1 MLFLNQAFAIV
12 NAASGSAIYHI
23 ITLFALEAA
32 FAIALGH
39 WRRAGSESGS
49 ARFAVAAGLSGA
61 GRGLLFLLGAF
72 GLSGLFSAPA
82 ILAPLDRAVSL
93 ATLILLAWSLAVRP
107 GKRLADAA
115 LGLALIGLFVGAIAS
130 AIQWYALG
138 ASGEAYNP
146 SDTLW
151 ELAKVGVLVLAL
163 AVLVVLRPADWG
175 LAFGLFAVLLVGVGY
190 HLLNPIPTDSYP
202 AAERIAELAA
212 LPLFTVIVYR
222 HALGS
227 PPIAPPTPAPAQAA
241 VTALAPAAVTEP
253 IKIALTP
260 QAASALAVMGATGDG
275 QDLIVKI
282 TRGIGKTLL
291 ADLTLLFTPP
301 APNGTITCVGAYDLI
316 REISLTGF
324 TLPISKINVIVS
336 AINRA
341 RPARLRMPEHQSQL
355 VHIARALGV
364 TQIGPAVMTPLRTDD
379 HNYGAIMV
387 FSAFGQKEWT
397 NDDHALLVALA
408 EPIVNI
414 LVSNENLNQ
423 LRANL
428 QRQAAEAARRLE
440 EAQTELRAAQE
451 ESKRNRQQAESLTAI
466 IQAGPAQDEQQ
477 QSVELAALQTNYRR
491 ALEELAALND
501 QLAAAQAEQA
511 TLRETIEAT
520 EGERRSEF
528 SSAMIGAE
536 PLPGD
541 QELAAINRQ
550 LADAQTE
557 IMLLRSQLAK
567 GQTLPYET
575 SPDDTADEITAL
587 NEQWAVAQ
595 TDLDH
600 QRSQLRVLQSE
611 ADQARMAARTKED
624 ENAKLQSQI
633 EKLRADLSAAG
644 VEMAPAHPG
653 ADEQTQVAVMVSLAQ
668 DLRQPMSSI
677 VGYTDLLMGESVG
690 ILGALQRTFLERIKA
705 SAQRM
710 ADILDD
716 LIRLTAID
724 KGMLQLDHQTID
736 VIEVIEDAFTSL
748 GIQFREKGVSLRMDI
763 ADDPLTLEA
772 DRDAI
777 HQIISRLLGN
787 ACAVSQPNSEVVLTA
802 RMQDPDF
809 LLVSVRDSGGGI
821 PPADQPRV
829 FAPVHR
835 ADRPLIQGL
844 GDTGVGLS
852 IAKALTEA
860 EGGRIWVESEAG
872 VGSTFSVLLPA
883 NGTQ

>member
-1 MLFLNQAFAIV
+1 TI
-12 NAASGSAIYHI
+12 
-23 ITLFALEAA
+23 
-32 FAIALGH
+32 
-39 WRRAGSESGS
+39 
-49 ARFAVAAGLSGA
+49 
-61 GRGLLFLLGAF
+61 
-72 GLSGLFSAPA
+72 
-82 ILAPLDRAVSL
+82 
-93 ATLILLAWSLAVRP
+93 ILLAWSLAFRP

-115 LGLALIGLFVGAIAS
+115 LGLALVGLFVGTIAA
-130 AIQWYALG
+130 AIQWYPLG
-138 ASGEAYNP
+138 ASGAAYNP
-146 SDTLW
+146 SDTIW

-175 LAFGLFAVLLVGVGY
+175 LAFGLFAVLLAGVGY
-190 HLLNPIPTDSYP
+190 HLLNPIPGDSYP

-212 LPLFTVIVYR
+212 LPLFTVILYR
-222 HALGS
+222 HALGA
-227 PPIAPPTPAPAQAA
+227 PLIAPPTPARAA
-241 VTALAPAAVTEP
+241 FTASAPAAVSEP

-275 QDLIVKI
+275 QALNVKI
-282 TRGIGKTLL
+282 TRGVGKTLL

-324 TLPISKINVIVS
+324 SLPISKINVIVS

-414 LVSNENLNQ
+414 LISNENLNQ

-428 QRQAAEAARRLE
+428 QRQAAEAARRVE
-440 EAQTELRAAQE
+440 EAQTELRAAREKADRSASDLLAAQE

-477 QSVELAALQTNYRR
+477 QSAELAALQTNYRR

-511 TLRETIEAT
+511 KLRETLEDS
-520 EGERRSEF
+520 ERARSQ
-528 SSAMIGAE
+528 SDTSTMIGADL
-536 PLPGD
+536 LPSD

-567 GQTLPYET
+567 GQTLQYDA
-575 SPDDTADEITAL
+575 SPDETADELTAL

-595 TDLDH
+595 ADLD
-600 QRSQLRVLQSE
+600 QLRSQLRAGQSE
-611 ADQARMAARTKED
+611 ADQARMTARTKED
-624 ENAKLQSQI
+624 EAAKLQAQLREAQSQI
-633 EKLRADLSAAG
+633 EKMRADLHAAG

-724 KGMLQLDHQTID
+724 KGMLQLAHQSIEMT
-736 VIEVIEDAFTSL
+736 EVIEDAFTGL
-748 GIQFREKGVSLRMDI
+748 GIQFRERGVSLRMDI

-777 HQIISRLLGN
+777 HQIISRLLAN

-802 RMQDPDF
+802 RMQDTNF

-821 PPADQPRV
+821 PPA
-829 FAPVHR
+829 
-835 ADRPLIQGL
+835 
-844 GDTGVGLS
+844 
-852 IAKALTEA
+852 
-860 EGGRIWVESEAG
+860 
-872 VGSTFSVLLPA
+872 
-883 NGTQ
+883 